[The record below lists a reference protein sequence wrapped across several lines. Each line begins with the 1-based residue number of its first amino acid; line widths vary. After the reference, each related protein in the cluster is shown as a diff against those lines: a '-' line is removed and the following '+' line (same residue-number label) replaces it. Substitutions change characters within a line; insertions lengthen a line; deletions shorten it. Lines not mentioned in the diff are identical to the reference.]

1 MIVADDGSIDGTA
14 RLVQARARQWPQ
26 LRLVRLGRNAGKG
39 AAVRAGML
47 AARGDLRLFTDA
59 DMSTPI
65 DQLPRLREAIHGA
78 TAIAIGSRAVP
89 GAVIEVHQP
98 RRREFMGRGYNR
110 LLRLLALPGLHDTQC
125 GFKLFTAE
133 AAEACFEPLQTLRF
147 GFDAEV
153 LLRARRRGWRIAEVG
168 VHWRH
173 ADESRVSPLRGL
185 GGHLQRPR
193 PPAAA
198 PERLSRRRSRPMRRE
213 RPHPEPSRLPP
224 DAAALRLIVSRLQWS
239 RPLMRTRGRGR
250 PRAGAAGAPGCRPS
264 PA

>member
-1 MIVADDGSIDGTA
+1 MLSVVVPAFNEARRLPETLDSLRAYLDARDEAYEVIVADDGSVDGTA
-14 RLVQARARQWPQ
+14 RLVTARAGLWPQ
-26 LRLVRLGRNAGKG
+26 LRLVRLGRNTGKG

-47 AARGDLRLFTDA
+47 AAQGDLRLFTDA

-65 DQLPRLREAIHGA
+65 DQLPRLREAIHGE
-78 TAIAIGSRAVP
+78 TAVAIGSRAVP

-98 RRREFMGRGYNR
+98 CRREFMGRSYNR

-133 AAEACFEPLQTLRF
+133 AAQACFEPLQTLRF

-173 ADESRVSPLRGL
+173 ADESRVSPLRDS
-185 GGHLQRPR
+185 
-193 PPAAA
+193 AATFNDLI
-198 PERLSRRRSRPMRRE
+198 RLRLRRR
-213 RPHPEPSRLPP
+213 
-224 DAAALRLIVSRLQWS
+224 D
-239 RPLMRTRGRGR
+239 
-250 PRAGAAGAPGCRPS
+250 
-264 PA
+264 